1 VKSEGPLIETH
12 GLSDTGSVRQDN
24 QDALRFCRP
33 EDAQAVLLGPL
44 YGIADGMGG
53 FAHGGVASTLAL
65 EILFNTFYANPGAP
79 PLQRLRHGVQA
90 ANLGVCQTANRMG
103 VGRMGTTLTAVHLDG
118 STLSVAHVGDSRA
131 YLIRD
136 HTATCLTNDHTRV
149 GELVRMRLLSP
160 DKVRTHQQ
168 RSVLNRCLGLE
179 LFVQPDLFSVQ
190 VRQDDL
196 IVLCTDGVWG
206 VVEDLEFTELAQ
218 AEPTLEGFNQAV
230 LDRALR
236 NGSDDNLSLLSL
248 RLRSLSA
255 SRDAGRPAS
264 GLGAFMRRIFLPLQR
279 TRPISGQIP
288 LILQP
293 WNPCARSF
301 RKA

>member
-1 VKSEGPLIETH
+1 
-12 GLSDTGSVRQDN
+12 VRQDN

-65 EILFNTFYANPGAP
+65 EILFNTFYANPGAA
-79 PLQRLRHGVQA
+79 PLQRLKHGIQA
-90 ANLGVCQTANRMG
+90 ANLGVCQAANRMG
-103 VGRMGTTLTAVHLDG
+103 VGRMGTTLTAVHVSG
-118 STLSVAHVGDSRA
+118 STLSVVHVGDSRA

-136 HTATCLTNDHTRV
+136 RTATCLTNDHTRV

-179 LFVQPDLFSVQ
+179 LFVQPDLFSIQ
-190 VRQDDL
+190 VRPDDL

-206 VVEDLEFTELAQ
+206 VVEDLELAELAH

-248 RLRSLSA
+248 RLRSLA
-255 SRDAGRPAS
+255 ANLDGGRAAS
-264 GLGAFMRRIFLPLQR
+264 GLGAFLRRIFLPMQR
-279 TRPISGQIP
+279 ARPISGQIP
-288 LILQP
+288 LILQA

>member
-1 VKSEGPLIETH
+1 VTRERPLIETH
-12 GLSDTGSVRQDN
+12 GLSDTGTVREDN

-33 EDAQAVLLGPL
+33 EDDLAVLHGPL

-53 FAHGGVASTLAL
+53 LAHGGVASTLAL
-65 EILFNTFYANPGAP
+65 EILFKTFYGNPAAA
-79 PLQRLRHGVQA
+79 PLQRLRHGFQA
-90 ANLGVCQTANRMG
+90 ANVGVCQAANRMG
-103 VGRMGTTLTAVHLDG
+103 VGRMGTTLTAAHLRG

-136 HTATCLTNDHTRV
+136 HTATCLTSDHTRV

-160 DKVRTHQQ
+160 DKVRGHQQ

-179 LFVQPDLFSVQ
+179 LFVQPDLFALQ
-190 VRQDDL
+190 VRLDDL

-206 VVEDLEFTELAQ
+206 VVEDQELAGFAR

-230 LDRALR
+230 LDRAIR

-248 RLRSLSA
+248 RFRALA
-255 SRDAGRPAS
+255 ETPGAERPGS
-264 GLGAFMRRIFLPLQR
+264 GLAAFIRGIFRPLKR
-279 TRPISGQIP
+279 AAPYTSTMPST
-288 LILQP
+288 
-293 WNPCARSF
+293 RSF
-301 RKA
+301 RNA

>member
-1 VKSEGPLIETH
+1 MNGPLIETH
-12 GLSDTGSVRQDN
+12 GLTDTGSVRQDN

-33 EDAQAVLLGPL
+33 EDERAVLHGPL

-65 EILFNTFYANPGAP
+65 ELLFRSFYASPGAT
-79 PLQRLRHGVQA
+79 PLQGLKQGFQA

-103 VGRMGTTLTAVHLDG
+103 VGRMGTTLTAVHLSG

-136 HTATCLTNDHTRV
+136 RTATCLTSDHTRV
-149 GELVRMRLLSP
+149 GELVRLRLLSP
-160 DKVRTHQQ
+160 DKVRGHQQ

-179 LFVQPDLFSVQ
+179 LFVQPDLFTVP

-206 VVEDLEFTELAQ
+206 VIEDQAFAEFAH
-218 AEPTLEGFNQAV
+218 AEPSLEGFNQAV
-230 LDRALR
+230 LDQAIR

-248 RLRSLSA
+248 RFRSLA
-255 SRDAGRPAS
+255 APVAQPSRSTLA
-264 GLGAFMRRIFLPLQR
+264 AFLRRIFLPLQR
-279 TRPISGQIP
+279 ARPESAENP
-288 LILQP
+288 LILP
-293 WNPCARSF
+293 AWHPCARSF